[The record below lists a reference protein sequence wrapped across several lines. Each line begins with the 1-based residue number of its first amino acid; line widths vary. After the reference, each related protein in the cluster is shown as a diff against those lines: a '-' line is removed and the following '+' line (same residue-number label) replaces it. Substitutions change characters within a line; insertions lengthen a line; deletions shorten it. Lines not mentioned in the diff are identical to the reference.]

1 MSKSYLIFSAGFF
14 IGACGL
20 GIALWTT
27 EGSELY
33 DQACQKLIPNAN
45 ALVTRLIRAGL
56 VLAAG
61 MGVGTLVEWFF
72 MRGKRDP
79 NENRDGPFG
88 L

>member
-1 MSKSYLIFSAGFF
+1 VSKSYLIFSLGFF

-27 EGSELY
+27 EGSEFY
-33 DQACQKLIPNAN
+33 DQACQKLLGNVNPLIP
-45 ALVTRLIRAGL
+45 RLIRIGL
-56 VLAAG
+56 VLGAG
-61 MGVGTLVEWFF
+61 MGVGTLFEWFF

-79 NENRDGPFG
+79 NDRREGPFG